1 MCVISDT
8 EVSRGRGHE
17 EVVSAALAGGARII
31 QLREKRLSFRDI
43 YPVAMRLKSLIA
55 SAGALFIINDS
66 VELALAV
73 DADGVH
79 LGQED
84 MPLEA
89 ARRLM
94 GKDGIIGI
102 STHGLLQ
109 ARAAEEGGADYI
121 GFGPVYATSTKDAGE
136 ARGLTGLKEIRDKI
150 KIPIVAIGGIN
161 EGNAKEVISAGADA
175 LAVISAATMA
185 EDIRDAV
192 RRLSE
197 AFNGEVI

>member
-1 MCVISDT
+1 MYVISDT

-17 EVVSAALAGGARII
+17 EVVSAALAGGAKVI
-31 QLREKRLSFRDI
+31 QLREKRLSFREA
-43 YPVAMRLKSLIA
+43 YPVAMRLREMTRR
-55 SAGALFIINDS
+55 AGALFIINDS

-84 MPLEA
+84 MPLEV

-94 GKDGIIGI
+94 GNSRIIGV
-102 STHGLLQ
+102 STHSLKQ
-109 ARAAEEGGADYI
+109 ALSAEEGGADYI
-121 GFGPVYATSTKDAGE
+121 GFGPMYATSTKDAGE
-136 ARGLTGLKEIRDKI
+136 AKGPEALRSLRANI

-161 EGNAKEVISAGADA
+161 EGNAREVISAGADA

-185 EDIRDAV
+185 DDIRGAV
-192 RRLSE
+192 KRLSE
-197 AFNGEVI
+197 IFKRGY